1 MERRIS
7 PLGNGVQSGL
17 DDRQGRSRNP
27 QVKRDIMFERATAK
41 DVGTF
46 LALECKAAEVKTWGP
61 LSNADGAAREIREN
75 TLWLIKKEGEDG
87 SVYISNVAV
96 DPVFRRR
103 GIARLAMK
111 RILDTNKSA
120 RRIDLVTHPENERA
134 LNLYLSLGFKI
145 ESRDE
150 NRFGDG
156 EPRLVLARKN
166 YD

>member
-1 MERRIS
+1 
-7 PLGNGVQSGL
+7 
-17 DDRQGRSRNP
+17 
-27 QVKRDIMFERATAK
+27 MFERATAK

-75 TLWLIKKEGEDG
+75 TLWLIKKEGAVIGMAAYRVREDG

-120 RRIDLVTHPENERA
+120 RRIDLVAHPENERA